1 MTDLKKWS
9 LVIGHW
15 SLVIGH
21 WSLGKSFSLCILL
34 FASKCQAN
42 IVKLPSFINQ
52 GAKIFSSPQR
62 RFT

>member
-1 MTDLKKWS
+1 MTDLKKWSLVIGHWS

-42 IVKLPSFINQ
+42 IVKLPSFINR
-52 GAKIFSSPQR
+52 GAKIF
-62 RFT
+62 